1 MPSGMSL
8 DEIRTAGLLF
18 GEELA
23 LGLVEPA
30 ALRTPEVLRT
40 VRTGMIPSAL
50 SRRFQVRQLRRGR
63 LSGERHSTG
72 PRMEA
77 RRAVLGD
84 AALGRPKLL
93 IRVDGFPH
101 MTAWDAPDSV
111 STARAATFHAVLRDA
126 GVPYLMAVLPRVPRR
141 PLEPQTDEY
150 RVHASDERELLAEL
164 RRDGVSFGAHG
175 LDHRTRSARPGRR
188 SEFPGGKT
196 KEVGERLDAALNA
209 LRDEALHADVFVPPF
224 DRFGA
229 GCWPELAD
237 RFDIVCGGPASV
249 AGMGFHPTP
258 SWRGNAVWM
267 PAYAPLHGTAAEI
280 LPAVRALAAAQTS
293 LWIPVV
299 LHWDRE
305 VATDMSALRE
315 LCAVLA
321 SGELARSW
329 DDFLLAIS
337 ASRQLASS
345 FKTS

>member
-23 LGLVEPA
+23 LGLVEPS

-40 VRTGMIPSAL
+40 VRTGMIPSL
-50 SRRFQVRQLRRGR
+50 PSRLFQARQLRRGR
-63 LSGERHSTG
+63 LSGHEHSTG
-72 PRMEA
+72 PRMAA
-77 RRAVLGD
+77 RRAILGD

-101 MTAWDAPDSV
+101 MNAWDAPAAV
-111 STARAATFHAVLRDA
+111 STTRAAEFHAVLRDA
-126 GVPYLMAVLPRVPRR
+126 GVPYLMSVLPRVPRR

-175 LDHRTRSARPGRR
+175 LDHRSRSTKASRR
-188 SEFPGGKT
+188 SEFPGGKP
-196 KEVGERLDAALNA
+196 KEIAARLDEAIAA
-209 LRDEALHADVFVPPF
+209 LRDEALHTDVFVPPF

-229 GCWPELAD
+229 ICWRVLAE
-237 RFDIVCGGPASV
+237 RFDVVCGGPASV
-249 AGMGFHPTP
+249 ATMGFHPTP
-258 SWRGNAVWM
+258 SWRGDAVWM
-267 PAYAPLHGTAAEI
+267 PAYAPLHGTAAEV
-280 LPAVRALAAAQTS
+280 LPAVRELVAQQTS

-299 LHWDRE
+299 LQWDRE
-305 VATDMSALRE
+305 VDDLRALRE
-315 LCAVLA
+315 LCDVLA
-321 SGELARSW
+321 AGELARSW
-329 DDFLLAIS
+329 DDFLLAVN

-345 FKTS
+345 IAAA